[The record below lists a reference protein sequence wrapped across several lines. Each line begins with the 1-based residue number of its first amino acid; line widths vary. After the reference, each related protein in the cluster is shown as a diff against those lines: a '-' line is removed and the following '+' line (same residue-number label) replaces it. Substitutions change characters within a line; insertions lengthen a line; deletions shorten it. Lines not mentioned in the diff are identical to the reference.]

1 MARSVGVTAGVVTQ
15 LVVNGKVLQKG
26 ILAPTTPDIYEPALE
41 ALAKEGITFV
51 EKVTCRKSG
60 SSRVSSVTGQHNRN
74 QRVANVSS
82 DTPMMQQRAVKVV
95 PVPTVVVPSRRKSSQ
110 GSYKGR
116 NLIGSDL
123 SSRSFTVKTSWGL
136 EARAKSIDPSFKAGD
151 SLRKRVAKLESELV
165 GQKGPRRRSPVSGA
179 DETADASSS
188 PPWLPTIHHTSTVL
202 RVWHVTLAFVIF
214 YPMIYIPFNM
224 GFNPTIQGTPWQ
236 TVDRVTDMLFVMDI
250 LVNFNVA
257 FYESFPDDDQR
268 HILLRYSTDRAAKDK
283 FPTYALRCI
292 TFMVWL
298 YPLEAA
304 PFS

>member
-1 MARSVGVTAGVVTQ
+1 
-15 LVVNGKVLQKG
+15 
-26 ILAPTTPDIYEPALE
+26 
-41 ALAKEGITFV
+41 
-51 EKVTCRKSG
+51 
-60 SSRVSSVTGQHNRN
+60 
-74 QRVANVSS
+74 
-82 DTPMMQQRAVKVV
+82 MQQRAVKVV

-165 GQKGPRRRSPVSGA
+165 GQKGPVSNDTEPPSRAASAVGKLKKLASRRNSMTRRTEEAHHEMRRRSPVSGA

-283 FPTYALRCI
+283 FPTHALRCI